1 MTLILATW
9 NMELVTKNA
18 SLDALSHRGGLK
30 MFKMKL
36 NKLNGHAKEGIVC
49 AIHKKTGDEIDK
61 GETLLEIESNKGN
74 MSVEAEGA
82 GKILSIEVEVGA
94 KVKIGDVLA
103 EIEGEVSE
111 SKEVKNRGKFNYFG
125 SLIKPQKK
133 EIDTDI
139 TIIGGGPGGYVT
151 ALQAAKSGSKVVLI
165 EKEKLGGTCLNLGC
179 IPTKCFVRSSEVFEN
194 LKEAGKYGLHAEN
207 VSVDM
212 KKVVERKNK
221 VVDQLV
227 NGIKYLLDKN
237 NVQVIQGEGKIINKE
252 TVYVKERNT
261 ENTIKTKNIIIATGS
276 ETANLPI
283 PGINL
288 ENVITSNEA
297 LDIKKLPKS
306 LVIVGGG
313 IIGMEFAFIFNSFG
327 VEVSVIEYLDN
338 ILSVLDEDVYEEIS
352 NIAKEK
358 GIKVY
363 TGSKVEEIMEDENKG
378 CIVAFTKDDKKKF
391 ICSEK
396 VLMAVGRK
404 PNLGNL
410 DIEELGIELNDNK
423 RGIKV
428 NEKMQTSVS
437 NIYAIGD
444 VTNKIQLAH
453 VASHQGII
461 AVKNILG
468 ESIDMDY
475 DVIPSAIFTNPEI
488 AVVGLS
494 EKQAKDKDLDIQVG
508 KFPFE
513 ANGKALTLGESKGF
527 IKIIK
532 DQATDKIIGGAII
545 GPHATDLIAE
555 IALALKNGLK
565 SEDIIET
572 IHAHPTTA
580 EAVHESA
587 LAAEGGAIHF
597 G

>member
-1 MTLILATW
+1 MAKI
-9 NMELVTKNA
+9 
-18 SLDALSHRGGLK
+18 
-30 MFKMKL
+30 KL
-36 NKLNGHAKEGIVC
+36 NKLTGHAKEGIIG
-49 AIHKKTGDEIDK
+49 AINKKIGDTINS

-74 MSVEAEGA
+74 ISVESEVS
-82 GKILSIEVEVGA
+82 GKILAIEVEVGS

-103 EIEGEVSE
+103 EIEGEASE
-111 SKEVKNRGKFNYFG
+111 SKETKSKGKFDYFG
-125 SLIKPQKK
+125 SLMKPQKK
-133 EIDTDI
+133 EINTDI

-151 ALQAAKSGSKVVLI
+151 ALQAAKLGANVVLI
-165 EKEKLGGTCLNLGC
+165 EKEKLGGTCLNWGC

-194 LKEAGKYGLHAEN
+194 LKEAEKYGLQAEN

-221 VVDQLV
+221 VVTQLV
-227 NGIKYLLDKN
+227 DGIKYLLDKN
-237 NVQVIQGEGKIINKE
+237 HVKVLQGKGEIINKE
-252 TVYVKERNT
+252 TVYVKERNV

-276 ETANLPI
+276 KTFTLPI
-283 PGINL
+283 PGVDL

-297 LDIKKLPKS
+297 LDITSLPKS

-338 ILSVLDEDVYEEIS
+338 ILSVLDEDVYEEIT
-352 NIAKEK
+352 NIAIEK
-358 GIKVY
+358 GINIY
-363 TGSKVEEIMEDENKG
+363 TGSRVEEIMESENKE
-378 CIVAFTKDDKKKF
+378 CIVVFSKDDKKKF

-404 PNLGNL
+404 PYLGNL
-410 DIEELGIELNDNK
+410 DIEKLGVELNDNK
-423 RGIKV
+423 KGIKV

-468 ESIDMDY
+468 EGVDMNY
-475 DVIPSAIFTNPEI
+475 DVVPSGIFTNPEI
-488 AVVGLS
+488 AVVGLG
-494 EKQAKDKDLDIQVG
+494 EKEAMDKGLDIQVG

-513 ANGKALTLGESKGF
+513 ANGKALTIGESKGF
-527 IKIIK
+527 IKLIK
-532 DQATDKIIGGAII
+532 DKATGKIIGGSII

-555 IALALKNGLK
+555 VALAVKNGLK
-565 SEDIIET
+565 AEDIIET

-587 LAAEGGAIHF
+587 LATEGGAIHF
-597 G
+597 E

>member
-1 MTLILATW
+1 
-9 NMELVTKNA
+9 
-18 SLDALSHRGGLK
+18 
-30 MFKMKL
+30 MFKIKL

-49 AIHKKTGDEIDK
+49 AIHKKIGDEIDK

-94 KVKIGDVLA
+94 RVKIGDVLA
-103 EIEGEVSE
+103 EIEGEALE
-111 SKEVKNRGKFNYFG
+111 SKKEQNKGKFNYFG
-125 SLIKPQKK
+125 NLIKPQKK
-133 EIDTDI
+133 EIEADV
-139 TIIGGGPGGYVT
+139 TIIGAGPGGYVT
-151 ALQAAKSGSKVVLI
+151 ALQAAKSGAKVVLI
-165 EKEKLGGTCLNLGC
+165 EKKKLGGTCLNLGC

-194 LKEAGKYGLHAEN
+194 LKEAEKYGLHAEN
-207 VSVDM
+207 ISVDM
-212 KKVVERKNK
+212 KKVVARKNK

-237 NVQVIQGEGKIINKE
+237 NIQVIQGEGKIINRE
-252 TVYVKERNT
+252 TVYAKERNI

-276 ETANLPI
+276 EAANLPI
-283 PGINL
+283 PGVNL
-288 ENVITSNEA
+288 KNVITSNEA
-297 LDIKKLPKS
+297 LDIEKLPKS
-306 LVIVGGG
+306 LAIVGGG

-338 ILSVLDEDVYEEIS
+338 ILSILDEDVYTEIS

-358 GIKVY
+358 GIKIY
-363 TGSKVEEIMEDENKG
+363 TGSKLEEIMEDENKE
-378 CIVAFTKDDKKKF
+378 CIVAFTQGDKKKF

-410 DIEELGIELNDNK
+410 DIEKLDIELNDNK

-428 NEKMQTSVS
+428 NKKMQTSVS

-453 VASHQGII
+453 LASHQGII

-494 EKQAKDKDLDIQVG
+494 EKQARDKGLDIQIG

-513 ANGKALTLGESKGF
+513 ANGKALTIGESKGF
-527 IKIIK
+527 IKLIK
-532 DQATDKIIGGAII
+532 DKATDEIIGGSII

-555 IALALKNGLK
+555 ISLALKNGLK
-565 SEDIIET
+565 AEDIIET

-580 EAVHESA
+580 EVVHESA
-587 LAAEGGAIHF
+587 LATEGGAIHF